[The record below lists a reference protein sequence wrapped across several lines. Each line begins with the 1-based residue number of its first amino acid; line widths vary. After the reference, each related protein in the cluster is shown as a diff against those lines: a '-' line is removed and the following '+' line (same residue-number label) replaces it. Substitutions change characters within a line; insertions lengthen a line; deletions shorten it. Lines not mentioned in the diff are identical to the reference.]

1 MAFDLESKR
10 EDSVMTRKIKVEEL
24 TQSPIE
30 RQEIELV
37 ERKGIGHPDSLADG
51 LAEEISRA
59 LCKEYQ
65 DRFGR
70 VLHHNTDKIQLVA
83 GRSSPAFGGGEVIQ
97 PIYILLTGR
106 ATKICG
112 DKEIPV
118 DTIAIRT
125 ARKHLAKA
133 LINLDLNHQVIL
145 DCKIGMGSADLCNI
159 FDRDALT
166 LPSANDTSFGVGYG
180 PLSET
185 ERIVFSTEQ
194 SLLDLRKKFPA
205 IGEDIKVMGLRE
217 GDSIS
222 LTIACAMVGRYID
235 DIDHYVQIED
245 DIVQELIDRASAMT
259 DRRVEIQMNV
269 GDNVEA
275 GSVYLTVTGTSAE
288 MGDDGAVGRGNR
300 SNGLITPC
308 RPMSLEATSGK
319 NPINHVGKLY
329 NLIST
334 LIANQVAE
342 EVDGI
347 EEVHVKILSQIGKPI
362 DQPHLA
368 SIQAI
373 LKDGRSLSSVEG
385 QAMEIFNDWLDNI
398 PKVQQM
404 IFKGE
409 LPTY

>member
-1 MAFDLESKR
+1 
-10 EDSVMTRKIKVEEL
+10 MTRKIKVEEL

-59 LCKEYQ
+59 LCQEYQ

-106 ATKICG
+106 ATRVCG

-159 FDRDALT
+159 FDRDALA

-194 SLLDLRKKFPA
+194 SLLDLREKFPA

-217 GDSIS
+217 GDAIS
-222 LTIACAMVGRYID
+222 LTVACAMVGRYID
-235 DIDHYVQIED
+235 DIDHYVQIEE
-245 DIVQELIDRASAMT
+245 DIVQELTDRASAMT
-259 DRRVEIQMNV
+259 DRQVEIQMNV

-368 SIQAI
+368 SVQAI
-373 LKDGRSLSSVEG
+373 IKEGRSLSSVEG
-385 QAMEIFNDWLDNI
+385 RAMEIVDDWLDNI